1 MGTPMDTVR
10 RVKRLFR
17 PQARELRESCSTRS
31 YSQCGEDI
39 IVDYIFRLRGVER
52 PSFID
57 IGAHH
62 PFSLNNTARLYDRGC
77 RGVSIE
83 PNPAAI
89 QLFNEYRRE
98 DVNLNI
104 GISNEGGKADF
115 FMMEDNTLSTFSE
128 PERDKMVSHGQR
140 VAGVTKVEMMSL
152 PAVIEQFCR
161 GSFPD
166 FMSLDVEGMEL
177 PILRSIDFDK
187 SCPKIICVEIA
198 DYSPIGAGRRRTELA
213 DVLEDKGYYEYANT
227 NLNAI
232 LVQNQFWFGPVGK
245 K

>member
-1 MGTPMDTVR
+1 MIWEHRWTQLGVLNVYFDR
-10 RVKRLFR
+10 RLANCENHAPRGLTHNV
-17 PQARELRESCSTRS
+17 ARTSSSIT
-31 YSQCGEDI
+31 
-39 IVDYIFRLRGVER
+39 
-52 PSFID
+52 SFVCEVW
-57 IGAHH
+57 
-62 PFSLNNTARLYDRGC
+62 SDRRC

-140 VAGVTKVEMMSL
+140 VAGVTKVEMMSV

-177 PILRSIDFDK
+177 PILRSIDFHK
-187 SCPKIICVEIA
+187 SCPKNICVEIA
-198 DYSPIGAGRRRTELA
+198 DYSPIGARRRRTELA
-213 DVLEDKGYYEYANT
+213 DVLEDKGYYDYANT

>member
-1 MGTPMDTVR
+1 MNTVR
-10 RVKRLFR
+10 HIKRLFR
-17 PQARELRESCSTRS
+17 SKPRELGESCSTRS

-62 PFSLNNTARLYDRGC
+62 PFLLNNTARFYDRGC

-89 QLFNEYRRE
+89 QLFNEYRNE
-98 DVNLNI
+98 DINLNI
-104 GISNEGGKADF
+104 GVGSEGGEADF
-115 FMMEDNTLSTFSE
+115 FMMEDDTLSTFSE
-128 PERDKMVSHGQR
+128 AERDKMVGHGQP
-140 VAGVTKVEMMSL
+140 VAGVTKVKIMPLS
-152 PAVIEQFCR
+152 AVIEQFCR

-177 PILRSIDFDK
+177 QILGSIDFDK
-187 SCPKIICVEIA
+187 HFPKIICVEIA

-213 DVLEDKGYYEYANT
+213 DLLHDRGYYEYATT

-232 LVQNQFWFGPVGK
+232 LVQNQFWFGPAEK

>member
-1 MGTPMDTVR
+1 MNPVR
-10 RVKRLFR
+10 NIKRLFR
-17 PQARELRESCSTRS
+17 SKAQELGESCSTRS

-39 IVDYIFRLRGVER
+39 IVDYIFRLRGVEQ

-62 PFSLNNTARLYDRGC
+62 PFSLNNTARFYDRGC
-77 RGVSIE
+77 RGVNIE

-89 QLFNEYRRE
+89 QLFDQYRRE
-98 DVNLNI
+98 DINLNI

-115 FMMEDNTLSTFSE
+115 FMMEDPTLSTFSE
-128 PERDKMVSHGQR
+128 AERDKMVSHGQR
-140 VAGVTKVEMMSL
+140 VTGKTEVEMMPL
-152 PAVIEQFCR
+152 PTVIEQFCR

-187 SCPKIICVEIA
+187 HSPKIICVEIA

-213 DVLEDKGYYEYANT
+213 DMLKDRGYYEYANT

-232 LVQNQFWFGPVGK
+232 LVQNQFWFGPSGK

>member
-1 MGTPMDTVR
+1 MNIVSHI
-10 RVKRLFR
+10 KRLFR
-17 PQARELRESCSTRS
+17 PKAQELAESCSTRS

-57 IGAHH
+57 VGAHH
-62 PFSLNNTARLYDRGC
+62 PFSLNNTARFYGRGC

-89 QLFNEYRRE
+89 QLFNEYRKE
-98 DVNLNI
+98 DINLNI
-104 GISNEGGKADF
+104 GISNEGGTADF
-115 FMMEDNTLSTFSE
+115 FMMEDSTLSTFSE
-128 PERDKMVSHGQR
+128 AERDKMVSHGQR
-140 VAGVTKVEMMSL
+140 VAGVTKVKMMPL
-152 PAVIEQFCR
+152 PAVIEQFCCD
-161 GSFPD
+161 SFPD

-187 SCPKIICVEIA
+187 HCPKIICVEIA
-198 DYSPIGAGRRRTELA
+198 DYSPIGAGRRRTELVE
-213 DVLEDKGYYEYANT
+213 VLHDRGYYEYANT

-232 LVQNQFWFGPVGK
+232 LVQNQFWFGPAAK